1 MNLSLKDAAKE
12 LKMDLF
18 ELVELASAREIGFQL
33 EAGRPH
39 FSDDEVLNYLIN
51 HQPPEPEQII
61 GDEEPERAE
70 RGEEQ
75 RAAAEEVVAG
85 KAIKEDE
92 LLVSRIDYLTGLLH
106 YDEDAATELASKPTI
121 VSPEELERRITR
133 LKSIFSL
140 SNFQNGERGAIVAS
154 LFHANPELLEA
165 SFSFHKYEGR
175 LGLAVRALQES
186 YPENLPEE
194 FDYVQ
199 HPERFATLED
209 LKAVNKEL
217 RGIKPEATPNDED
230 QLSPE
235 YDSSLIQR
243 IEAEGID
250 FKMLDNIIWHGF
262 RPQSKIKPFGDSF
275 IPEKHIQKR
284 VARCYRG
291 GLTRE
296 RSRLYK
302 KFFNQLV
309 QDGVIKV
316 ASGRSQGKCY
326 FLASLSERSLPEYL
340 MPYLMKVY
348 GYEVPDFERASGERA
363 YSVPSGTFRETSEID
378 GTKGTEGANKVN
390 PTANGNSGSG
400 SGLPSKS

>member
-33 EAGRPH
+33 EADRPR
-39 FSDDEVLNYLIN
+39 FSDDEVLNYLID

-61 GDEEPERAE
+61 GDEKQERAE
-70 RGEEQ
+70 REEEQ
-75 RAAAEEVVAG
+75 RAAAEIG
-85 KAIKEDE
+85 KLVDENE
-92 LLVSRIDYLTGLLH
+92 LLRTKIEYLTELLK
-106 YDEDAATELASKPTI
+106 YSSDAAKELASKPTT
-121 VSPEELERRITR
+121 VSQEELERRITR
-133 LKSIFSL
+133 LDSIFSL

-154 LFHANPELLEA
+154 IFHANPELLEA
-165 SFSFHKYEGR
+165 SFSFNKYESR
-175 LGLAVRALQES
+175 LGLAISALCES

-194 FDYVQ
+194 FDYVK
-199 HPERFATLED
+199 HPERFATLES
-209 LKAVNKEL
+209 LKVVNKKL

-230 QLSPE
+230 RPSLE

-284 VARCYRG
+284 VARRYKG

-302 KFFNQLV
+302 IFFNQLV
-309 QDGVIKV
+309 QDGVIKE
-316 ASGRSQGKCY
+316 APGRSQGKCY
-326 FLASLSERSLPEYL
+326 SLASLSERSFPDYL
-340 MPYLMKVY
+340 MPYLMEVY
-348 GYEVPDFERASGERA
+348 GYSVPDFERAGGERA